1 MPEDTTSAVT
11 RLLEQARRGEPGAT
25 EELLPLVYDELRR
38 LARSRMRRER
48 PGHTLQPTALVH
60 EVYLRLMGAEGGWE
74 GRGHFFAAAAE
85 AMRRILIE
93 RARRIRRKKR
103 GGDLNRVELED
114 QVSAGG
120 PPVDEVLAVDEA
132 LGRLEQKDAQMAAVV
147 KLRYF
152 GGLTVEEI
160 AQALGTS
167 PRTVNRLWTGARAWL
182 RSEIPAAGEAGQGGP
197 R

>member
-1 MPEDTTSAVT
+1 MSEDATSAVT

-25 EELLPLVYDELRR
+25 EQLLPLVYDELRR
-38 LARSRMRRER
+38 LARSRMRSER

-60 EVYLRLMGAEGGWE
+60 EVYLRLMGAEGAWE

-93 RARRIRRKKR
+93 RARRVRRLKR
-103 GGDLNRVELED
+103 GGDLNRVELDD
-114 QVSAGG
+114 QVSADG
-120 PPVDEVLAVDEA
+120 PRVDEVLAVDEA
-132 LGRLEQKDAQMAAVV
+132 LGRLEAQDAQMAAVV

-182 RSEIPAAGEAGQGGP
+182 RTEIPAAGAAGSG
-197 R
+197 RAR

>member
-1 MPEDTTSAVT
+1 MSEDATSAVT

-25 EELLPLVYDELRR
+25 EQLLPLVYDELRR
-38 LARSRMRRER
+38 LARSRMRSER

-60 EVYLRLMGAEGGWE
+60 EAYLRLLGAEGAWE

-93 RARRIRRKKR
+93 RARRVRRLKR
-103 GGDLNRVELED
+103 GGDLNRVELDD
-114 QVSAGG
+114 QVSADG
-120 PPVDEVLAVDEA
+120 PRVDEVLAVDEA
-132 LGRLEQKDAQMAAVV
+132 LGRLEEKDAQMAAVV

-182 RSEIPAAGEAGQGGP
+182 RTEIPAARDAGRGGA